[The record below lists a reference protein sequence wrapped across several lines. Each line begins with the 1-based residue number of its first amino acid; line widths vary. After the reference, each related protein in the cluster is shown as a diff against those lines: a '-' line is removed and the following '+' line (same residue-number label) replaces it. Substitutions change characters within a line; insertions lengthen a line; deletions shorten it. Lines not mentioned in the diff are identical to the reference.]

1 MTTTTEGTSRTAHL
15 LALMKKGDDAFN
27 ARDFAAVDEVHHPD
41 MVAYITGLAEPVY
54 GKEAHAA
61 AMQQM
66 LRIFPDM
73 HVYSDPYPIQF
84 GSGDWITVVTNC
96 HRDLHRGDD
105 PARRHRDPPDRKGV
119 RRRVRPDHQVGRRPA
134 HRHLRLLT
142 TPPCSGG
149 RSASPSG
156 EAAPAGSRRPDPASR
171 PGRFQPGT
179 WRSGPLSAVSPIPA
193 NVSER
198 AGDRHAARRSS

>member
-1 MTTTTEGTSRTAHL
+1 MTIPAQDTPRTTRL

-41 MVAYITGLAEPVY
+41 MIAYITGLAEPVY

-84 GSGDWITVVTNC
+84 GSGDLITVVT
-96 HRDLHRGDD
+96 RSTGTLTGEMTL
-105 PARRHRDPPDRKGV
+105 PDC
-119 RRRVRPDHQVGRRPA
+119 A
-134 HRHLRLLT
+134 E
-142 TPPCSGG
+142 S
-149 RSASPSG
+149 SP
-156 EAAPAGSRRPDPASR
+156 
-171 PGRFQPGT
+171 T
-179 WRSGPLSAVSPIPA
+179 
-193 NVSER
+193 
-198 AGDRHAARRSS
+198 

>member
-1 MTTTTEGTSRTAHL
+1 MTIPTQDTSRTAGL

-27 ARDFAAVDEVHHPD
+27 ARDFATVDTVHHPD
-41 MVAYITGLAEPVY
+41 MIAYITGLAEPVY

-84 GSGDWITVVTNC
+84 GSGDWITVITR

-105 PARRHRDPPDRKGV
+105 PARRHRDLPDRKGI

-134 HRHLRLLT
+134 HRHLRLL
-142 TPPCSGG
+142 
-149 RSASPSG
+149 
-156 EAAPAGSRRPDPASR
+156 
-171 PGRFQPGT
+171 
-179 WRSGPLSAVSPIPA
+179 
-193 NVSER
+193 
-198 AGDRHAARRSS
+198 